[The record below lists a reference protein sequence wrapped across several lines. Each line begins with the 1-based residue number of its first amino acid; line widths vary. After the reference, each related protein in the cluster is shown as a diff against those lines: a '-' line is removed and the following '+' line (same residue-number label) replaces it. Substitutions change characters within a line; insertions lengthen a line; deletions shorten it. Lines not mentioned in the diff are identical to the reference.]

1 MSDTDDIETQ
11 FLKKGSAEEVKKE
24 HEMRHK
30 TAANPARRKLI
41 KAIGVYG
48 KTNEQ
53 LLSEL
58 DTDATQLKFNID
70 FLFAGNYVT
79 MDGETYR
86 LTDTGIDLLGSI

>member
-1 MSDTDDIETQ
+1 MSDKDDIETQ
-11 FLKKGSAEEVKKE
+11 FLKTSSAEEVKKE
-24 HEMRHK
+24 HEMRYK

-48 KTNEQ
+48 KTEEQ

-58 DTDATQLKFNID
+58 GTDATTLKFNID
-70 FLFAGNYVT
+70 FLFAGNYVI
-79 MDGETYR
+79 MDGDTYR